1 MNLRN
6 SIIANNGAE
15 DLVCAGSAVTISAS
29 LIENND
35 SDCPAATYSDDP
47 QLDGLTGSPAYFP
60 LGYDSPAIGVGDATY
75 CTASDQRGQA
85 RPQPAGT
92 LCDIG
97 AYERRTLRVTATAGP
112 SPTNTASPSPT
123 NTPVPANIMVN
134 ANCSLPD
141 AITAANDNSNSH
153 NSNCVAG
160 TGHDIITLPAGE
172 TTTLSRSLKHPLPNY
187 DQRKWTYA
195 RRQQHQRH
203 LFH

>member
-1 MNLRN
+1 MPSGPTSGRSELTHVTISGNSARSEGGGIHIAANSGVNLRN

-15 DLVCAGSAVTISAS
+15 DLACAGSAVTISAS

-112 SPTNTASPSPT
+112 SLTTKRYANRDEY
-123 NTPVPANIMVN
+123 PVADGDANPC
-134 ANCSLPD
+134 AW
-141 AITAANDNSNSH
+141 
-153 NSNCVAG
+153 
-160 TGHDIITLPAGE
+160 
-172 TTTLSRSLKHPLPNY
+172 R
-187 DQRKWTYA
+187 
-195 RRQQHQRH
+195 
-203 LFH
+203 